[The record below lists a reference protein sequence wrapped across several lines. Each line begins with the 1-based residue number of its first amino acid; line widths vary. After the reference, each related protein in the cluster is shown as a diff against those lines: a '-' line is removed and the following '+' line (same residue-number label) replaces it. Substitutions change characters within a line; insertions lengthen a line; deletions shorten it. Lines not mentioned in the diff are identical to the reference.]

1 MIDLLLLFAP
11 HAIRQAVALIL
22 EIPLSPTSRNG
33 LREILVRMGGH
44 HRSLV
49 FEVGMVLA
57 AVADMRVVLAVRA
70 AAVVLRRFRDDS
82 NGFLVF
88 SQYQFRLSL

>member
-1 MIDLLLLFAP
+1 
-11 HAIRQAVALIL
+11 
-22 EIPLSPTSRNG
+22 
-33 LREILVRMGGH
+33 MGGH
-44 HRSLV
+44 HWSLV

-70 AAVVLRRFRDDS
+70 AAVVLRRFRDD
-82 NGFLVF
+82 NNDFPVF